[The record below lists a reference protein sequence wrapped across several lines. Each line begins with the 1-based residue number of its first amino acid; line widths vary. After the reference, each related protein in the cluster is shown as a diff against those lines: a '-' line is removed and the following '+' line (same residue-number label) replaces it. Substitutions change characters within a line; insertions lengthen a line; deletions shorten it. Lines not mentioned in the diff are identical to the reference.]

1 MESKFKESQ
10 PTIQFIQ
17 ASLRRMA
24 AEITTLL
31 DSKDGHA
38 ILLTQIITER
48 PTSTQKHIAYLDMRR
63 VNNGTLGLELSQA
76 RTVQIHQIDCS
87 STCLQ
92 ITNVLMDSDGT
103 SSPAM
108 AAGLKKGDIITR
120 CGRTPVT
127 SIQSLLDNVRQA
139 QKDKMKFL
147 VLEYCRLPRFGFLQR
162 DIENARAQVEE
173 KCYQVGRQP
182 SLLSSL
188 KVDDLFFSLC
198 ATFFSHAWPDVMVT
212 GITFLQTR
220 LNVMLEQHVNNE
232 ELRNLSPS
240 ELYALFPSPFSRSG
254 GCVCLPNVCAETI
267 MGPVARFNTI
277 RCVMG
282 KYD

>member
-1 MESKFKESQ
+1 MEFKLKGSQ

-17 ASLRRMA
+17 TSLRRMA
-24 AEITTLL
+24 AEITALL
-31 DSKDGHA
+31 DSKDGHS
-38 ILLTQIITER
+38 ILLTQIITEGR
-48 PTSTQKHIAYLDMRR
+48 PTSSQKHIAYLDMRR

-173 KCYQVGRQP
+173 KCYQVGR
-182 SLLSSL
+182 S
-188 KVDDLFFSLC
+188 
-198 ATFFSHAWPDVMVT
+198 TT
-212 GITFLQTR
+212 T
-220 LNVMLEQHVNNE
+220 
-232 ELRNLSPS
+232 
-240 ELYALFPSPFSRSG
+240 
-254 GCVCLPNVCAETI
+254 LP
-267 MGPVARFNTI
+267 
-277 RCVMG
+277 RC
-282 KYD
+282 